1 MFKATTYIPNIKIC
15 ENNVLYQKYEGHKGT
30 KTFVV
35 RIKWVG
41 GIWYKYIIFNRLL
54 IKYEIVL

>member
-1 MFKATTYIPNIKIC
+1 MPNIKIC

-54 IKYEIVL
+54 IKYGIVL